1 MEVRI
6 LGPLEVR
13 ATGRPLPLGGTKQR
27 AVLAMLVLHA
37 NQVVSI
43 DDLVDGLWGQ
53 ASPDSA
59 TNAVQVYIS
68 RLRKLLHVDP
78 QEGSAH
84 LLVRR
89 RPGYLLELDAEQA
102 SQRPRPILTA
112 RARSPLRAAPASS
125 VSTTVTRSG
134 STNSASAGR
143 SAVCAWACDGPFRSS
158 SLPLPDTYR
167 MAGIRPGPP
176 PQLLRSPR

>member
-1 MEVRI
+1 
-6 LGPLEVR
+6 
-13 ATGRPLPLGGTKQR
+13 
-27 AVLAMLVLHA
+27 MLVLHA

-102 SQRPRPILTA
+102 SQRPRPILT
-112 RARSPLRAAPASS
+112 RGRAAPCGQHRPAQ
-125 VSTTVTRSG
+125 
-134 STNSASAGR
+134 SA
-143 SAVCAWACDGPFRSS
+143 
-158 SLPLPDTYR
+158 
-167 MAGIRPGPP
+167 
-176 PQLLRSPR
+176 PR